1 MKLGGKIAT
10 TSAGVRWPEVG
21 DFVVGTVIQITPY
34 GAYVSLDE
42 YNIKEGLL
50 HISEISST
58 WVKNIRDHVRE
69 GQKVVLKVLRVNPQS
84 GHVDLSL
91 RRVTERE
98 RREKLLSWKRLKK
111 SEAILKMAAEKVGAN
126 SEEISETRSNIEASY
141 GDLYSGL
148 EEALYK
154 GKEALLKAGVQENLT
169 KALLDIAKAKIKAA
183 RVKVRGVFRLSCTKP
198 DGVNALR
205 NAFRLAKDVKTS
217 KDGDFRIYV
226 LGPPRYRIEVSAR
239 NYKEAERI
247 LEDVSQA
254 VMNGINASGGEGSF
268 KREG

>member
-1 MKLGGKIAT
+1 MTNAE
-10 TSAGVRWPEVG
+10 VQWPEVG
-21 DFVVGTVIQITPY
+21 DFVVGTVVQTTPY

-69 GQKVVLKVLRVNPQS
+69 GQKVVLKVLRVNVQN

-111 SEAILKMAAEKVGAN
+111 SQVILNMAAEKVGTSPEEV
-126 SEEISETRSNIEASY
+126 SEARSKIEASY

-154 GKEALLKAGVQENLT
+154 GKEALLEVGVQEKLT
-169 KALLDIAKAKIKAA
+169 KALLDIAKAKIKVA
-183 RVKVRGVFRLSCTKP
+183 RVRVRGIFRLSCTKP
-198 DGVNALR
+198 DGVNVLR
-205 NAFRLAKDVKTS
+205 NAFRLTKDVKTS
-217 KDGDFRIYV
+217 KDADFRIYV
-226 LGPPRYRIEVSAR
+226 LGAPRYRIEVSAR
-239 NYKEAERI
+239 NYKEAEKI
-247 LEDVSQA
+247 MEDVSQA
-254 VMNGINASGGEGSF
+254 VVNGINASGGEGSF